1 MAATTDAPVD
11 AAPDPPA
18 GSDRRVDARRIA
30 ATVALPLLLVLVAG
44 VLRFHG
50 ISDPPRI
57 YFDETYYTDD
67 AHDLLRYGVERTFNV
82 HPPVGKWLIAGSIGV
97 FGFNPL
103 GWRAAPALAGTLTVL
118 FVYLAGLR
126 LFRRRGIAALAA
138 LLLALDGLAFTMSRI
153 AMLDAF
159 LGLFVTAGFWLLLV
173 DRDRQWA
180 GAPPAG
186 AEPPADP
193 VLPPRPRLHRW
204 LAGLAF
210 GLALATKWSAL
221 LAIGAA
227 GLVLLVSEAMWRRRW
242 TGRWWHDPAGAVA
255 SIALPL
261 LLVPAA
267 VYVLSYAG
275 WFANLE
281 DSRLGDRLCPEGACA
296 LSVPD
301 MAREWWGEQQAINRF
316 HQNLQAEHPYRSTAD
331 RWPALHRPVAYYY
344 ESCDAERADQ
354 GACHVEM
361 GNVAEIIGMGN
372 PAIWWLA
379 LPAYLLLAWWAA
391 RELDW
396 TAAVVLAFALGQYVP
411 WLVTSRPLFFFYM
424 TPVVPFMCLAL
435 AHATARLAR
444 RPDLAWLPAFVAVL
458 AAAAFV
464 FWYPLLAGTEISQEA
479 WELRIWM
486 RSWI

>member
-11 AAPDPPA
+11 AAPDSPA

-44 VLRFHG
+44 VLRFHNL
-50 ISDPPRI
+50 DEPPRI
-57 YFDETYYTDD
+57 YFDETYYTED

-82 HPPVGKWLIAGSIGV
+82 HPPVGKWLIAGSIGI
-97 FGFNPL
+97 FGFDPI
-103 GWRAAPALAGTLTVL
+103 GWRAAPAAAGTLTVL
-118 FVYLAGLR
+118 LVYLAGLR
-126 LFRRRGIAALAA
+126 LFRRRGLAALAA
-138 LLLALDGLAFTMSRI
+138 LLLAVDGLAFTMSRI

-159 LGLFVTAGFWLLLV
+159 LALFVTAAFWLLLV

-180 GAPPAG
+180 RTPASGVEPAPDAT
-186 AEPPADP
+186 
-193 VLPPRPRLHRW
+193 LPPRPRTYRW
-204 LAGLAF
+204 LAGAAL

-227 GLVLLVSEAMWRRRW
+227 GLLLLASEAAWRHRW
-242 TGRWWHDPAGAVA
+242 TGRWWHSPVAGAAGIV
-255 SIALPL
+255 LPL
-261 LLVPAA
+261 LVVPAA
-267 VYVLSYAG
+267 VYVLSYGG

-281 DSRLGDRLCPEGACA
+281 DSRLGDRLCPEGTCA
-296 LSVPD
+296 LSIPD
-301 MAREWWGEQQAINRF
+301 LAREWWGEQQAINRF

-331 RWPALHRPVAYYY
+331 RWPALQRPVAYYY
-344 ESCDAERADQ
+344 ESCDAERAAA
-354 GACHVEM
+354 GTCRVEM

-379 LPAYLLLAWWAA
+379 LPAYLLLAWWAT
-391 RELDW
+391 RERDW
-396 TAAVVLAFALGQYVP
+396 RAAAVLMFLLGQYVP

-424 TPVVPFMCLAL
+424 TPVVPFICLAL
-435 AHATARLAR
+435 AYAAGRLGR

-458 AAAAFV
+458 AAGAFV
-464 FWYPLLAGTEISQEA
+464 FWYPLFAGLEISQEA